1 MTNREIA
8 DLFSQTASLM
18 ELHLENE
25 FKSKALRNAA
35 FTISRL
41 EKQISDMDS
50 DELSSI
56 KGIGKSLAAKI
67 VTASTT
73 GTLEELEEL
82 TTKTPIGVIELLDVK
97 GLGPK
102 KVAALWRGL
111 EIQSPGELLY
121 ACNENR
127 LVTLKGFG
135 EKTQFEIKQ
144 NLEYLASHKGYF
156 HFAKAEAFFL
166 DFQNKLKE
174 KGFEGELIPVGDFRR
189 CCEVIKEIRVIAELS
204 FSQAIDLGELIMTQ
218 GFEFNQIGARDF
230 EIRCA
235 NSPVI
240 SLGIFDAITGYE
252 YFIETGPKQHVDLVV
267 SRLDG
272 SSGLSDEQSVYE
284 KAGLAFVE
292 PEMRDL
298 EDCFNVKHLL
308 AADSL
313 VNVSDL
319 KGCLHNHTTYSDGAS
334 TLREMA
340 DACISNGLQYL
351 AICDHSRS
359 AFYAGGLSIEHVSK
373 QHAEIDTLNAELF
386 PFRIFKGIESD
397 ILSDGSLDYPD
408 EVLKTFE
415 VVVASVHSGLSMTEE
430 KATERIIKAVENPF
444 TTILGHPTGRLLL
457 SRKGYPLNHRKV
469 IEACASNGV
478 AIELNAHPYRLDID
492 WRFLQ
497 LAMELGVPISINPDA
512 HHTNGINDMRYGVLV
527 ARKAGVPASAVLNSK
542 SLSQF
547 ESWLGLC

>member
-1 MTNREIA
+1 
-8 DLFSQTASLM
+8 
-18 ELHLENE
+18 
-25 FKSKALRNAA
+25 
-35 FTISRL
+35 
-41 EKQISDMDS
+41 
-50 DELSSI
+50 
-56 KGIGKSLAAKI
+56 
-67 VTASTT
+67 
-73 GTLEELEEL
+73 
-82 TTKTPIGVIELLDVK
+82 VIELLDVK

-135 EKTQFEIKQ
+135 EKTQSEIKQ
-144 NLEYLASHKGYF
+144 NLEFLASHKGYF

-166 DFQNKLKE
+166 DFQNKLNE
-174 KGFEGELIPVGDFRR
+174 NGFRGKLIPVGDFRR
-189 CCEVIKEIRVIAELS
+189 CCEVVKEIRVIAELS
-204 FSQAIDLGELIMTQ
+204 HSQAIDLGALLMTQ

-240 SLGIFDAITGYE
+240 SLGYE
-252 YFIETGPKQHVDLVV
+252 YFIETGPKQHVDWVV
-267 SRLDG
+267 SRLED
-272 SSGLSDEQSVYE
+272 SSALSDEQSVYQ
-284 KAGLAFVE
+284 KARLVYVE

-308 AADSL
+308 GADSL
-313 VNVSDL
+313 VSVSDL

-359 AFYAGGLSIEHVSK
+359 AFYAGGLSVEQVIK
-373 QHAEIDTLNAELF
+373 QHAEIDALNAEKF

-408 EVLKTFE
+408 EILKTFD
-415 VVVASVHSGLSMTEE
+415 VVVASVHSGLSMTED
-430 KATERIIKAVENPF
+430 KATERIIKAIENPF

-457 SRKGYPLNHRKV
+457 SRKGYPLDHRKV

-497 LAMELGVPISINPDA
+497 LAMEFGVPISINPDA
-512 HHTNGINDMRYGVLV
+512 HHTKGINDMRYGVLV